1 MRILLLSLILLLTS
15 CVTWTDE
22 NGDPLTTV
30 DARMK
35 ARATWYCGPGLL
47 GIRALARGSLA
58 MLGVPIPDAC
68 KLGRAVIDS
77 QADQEI
83 TEEDLQ
89 ELGVINDN

>member
-1 MRILLLSLILLLTS
+1 MRILILSLFLVS

-22 NGDPLTTV
+22 NGEPLETV

-35 ARATWYCGPGLL
+35 ARATWYCGPGLM

-58 MLGVPIPDAC
+58 VFGVPIPDAC

-77 QADQEI
+77 QADDEI
-83 TEEDLQ
+83 TEEGLQ
-89 ELGVINDN
+89 ELGVVN